1 MIDAI
6 LPFTGIN
13 FFILTFI
20 FVSFIHLFKNILS
33 KFIAFDML
41 IFLSTV
47 IYMVVCIPASYKIL
61 IFLIYVYS
69 VYLLFIKI
77 KYQKLVL
84 PMIVIALPMIL
95 NKIDINPL
103 FKLIGISY
111 ITFRTIQAMVDSQN
125 YGKLTFIQFTSFLLL
140 PTTILAGPI
149 DRSYRF
155 QEDLKN
161 GYENL
166 TLGNIGKGWDIL
178 LVGILFKFVVADLV
192 NMFWLSK
199 INEHSTQILD
209 MMNMAYAYTTYLFF
223 DFAGYSAM
231 AVGVSIMIGINTTMN
246 FNHPYLAPNPQD
258 FWRRFHIT
266 LGAWLTDYFFKP
278 LYKYLHK
285 YEYLKHRKLLIQN
298 LAIIA
303 TFLLMGMWNGLTW
316 YYIFSGFL
324 FGIYSAVHNWYVLY
338 VKKGGTDIFA
348 FFPQFISINLKRF
361 LMINCAVFALYF
373 FSGRVPL

>member
-178 LVGILFKFVVADLV
+178 LL
-192 NMFWLSK
+192 
-199 INEHSTQILD
+199 E
-209 MMNMAYAYTTYLFF
+209 
-223 DFAGYSAM
+223 
-231 AVGVSIMIGINTTMN
+231 
-246 FNHPYLAPNPQD
+246 
-258 FWRRFHIT
+258 
-266 LGAWLTDYFFKP
+266 YF
-278 LYKYLHK
+278 L
-285 YEYLKHRKLLIQN
+285 N
-298 LAIIA
+298 L
-303 TFLLMGMWNGLTW
+303 W
-316 YYIFSGFL
+316 
-324 FGIYSAVHNWYVLY
+324 
-338 VKKGGTDIFA
+338 
-348 FFPQFISINLKRF
+348 
-361 LMINCAVFALYF
+361 
-373 FSGRVPL
+373 